1 MTVSG
6 TTPAVCTACTPG
18 PPGEA
23 GPERWSSG
31 TKTSIEWD
39 ATPGASWYTLYRG
52 TQGDFAALYSS
63 AVDSCRAFLGSDLTS
78 NGGGVAENPPPGS
91 LFWYLLTA
99 SNYHGEG
106 SAGSGT
112 PGPRI
117 VNSSGDCP

>member
-1 MTVSG
+1 SGSPPYAGWFRPEAPLSNLDGLSLTGLWKLQVADQANVDTGTITSWSMTVSG

-52 TQGDFAALYSS
+52 TQADFAALYSS
-63 AVDSCRAFLGSDLTS
+63 
-78 NGGGVAENPPPGS
+78 
-91 LFWYLLTA
+91 
-99 SNYHGEG
+99 
-106 SAGSGT
+106 
-112 PGPRI
+112 
-117 VNSSGDCP
+117 